1 MFNVIDDEPEED
13 VEGVVVPDDTDEEVS
28 DGDT

>member
-1 MFNVIDDEPEED
+1 MFNFIDDEPEDD
-13 VEGVVVPDDTDEEVS
+13 VEGVVVPDEEEEVS